1 MGTVNAVPFLFE
13 ENIMSCPTWLRL
25 ENLKEGTQKRIYIN
39 LGWVPPTDFQ
49 MAEILINAV
58 KEVSDT
64 YEWERLYFPLIGLYM
79 TRNKFEEMKLAV
91 IRAMI
96 INSQQRFT
104 LKNAWSSE

>member
-1 MGTVNAVPFLFE
+1 
-13 ENIMSCPTWLRL
+13 MSCPTWLRL

-64 YEWERLYFPLIGLYM
+64 YEWERLYFPLI
-79 TRNKFEEMKLAV
+79 AV
-91 IRAMI
+91 IRATI

>member
-1 MGTVNAVPFLFE
+1 
-13 ENIMSCPTWLRL
+13 MSCPTWLRL

-64 YEWERLYFPLIGLYM
+64 YKWERIYFL
-79 TRNKFEEMKLAV
+79 
-91 IRAMI
+91 
-96 INSQQRFT
+96 
-104 LKNAWSSE
+104 

>member
-1 MGTVNAVPFLFE
+1 
-13 ENIMSCPTWLRL
+13 MSCPTWLRL

-64 YEWERLYFPLIGLYM
+64 YEWERLYFPWMGS
-79 TRNKFEEMKLAV
+79 TRYFDICSLNLDVK
-91 IRAMI
+91 R
-96 INSQQRFT
+96 NSNIFLNCQILRCSTF
-104 LKNAWSSE
+104 N